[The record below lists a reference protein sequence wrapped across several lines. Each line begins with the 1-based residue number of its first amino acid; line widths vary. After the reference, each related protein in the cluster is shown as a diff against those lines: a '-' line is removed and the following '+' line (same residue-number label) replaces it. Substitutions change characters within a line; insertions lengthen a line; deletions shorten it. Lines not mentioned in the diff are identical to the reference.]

1 MKLGLVAEFDAAHSL
16 PGYIGKCANLHGH
29 TYQVEVVVEG
39 EVGEDGFVMD
49 FYHMKKILSAALQDL
64 DHRCLNDLLPN
75 PTAEKIAQWIC
86 DRLVEELVATKIK
99 LVSLKLWEGKNKWV
113 MID

>member
-1 MKLGLVAEFDAAHSL
+1 MKLGLVTEFDAAHSL
-16 PGYIGKCANLHGH
+16 PGYIGKCAKMHGH

-49 FYHMKKILSAALQDL
+49 FFSMKKILSAALQDL
-64 DHRCLNDLLPN
+64 DHCCLNDLLPN
-75 PTAEKIAQWIC
+75 PTAEKIAQLIC
-86 DRLVEELVATKIK
+86 DRLNKELVATNTR